1 MCLISIDKE
10 FLTKDQVNERRFKIL
25 KTPKILIP
33 SKGNFRQ
40 VLNIL

>member
-10 FLTKDQVNERRFKIL
+10 FLMKEDSKQK

-33 SKGNFRQ
+33 SKHNFKQ
-40 VLNIL
+40 LINIL